1 MLAILFPVLMFF
13 TQPAATPP
21 PALPAPLSP
30 PSLYEACGLQDVL
43 PKLVFQAAYARA
55 LERDPQAAV
64 LAIADLS
71 RPSTEQRLY
80 VVDLRRRAL
89 LLRTWVAHGQ
99 NSGALQCEV
108 VSDRPGSLCSS
119 AGLYR
124 VGTRIASPKHGDA
137 LLLDGLD
144 PGQNGRAR
152 EREIIIHAAA
162 YVSSSFIAAHGRL
175 GRSWGCPAVSAEAMP
190 QLLALLPP
198 GSLLYVNA

>member
-1 MLAILFPVLMFF
+1 MLSFFFAVLMFF
-13 TQPAATPP
+13 RQPVVVPP
-21 PALPAPLSP
+21 PAPSAAL
-30 PSLYEACGLQDVL
+30 SLYDACGLQHLL
-43 PKLVFQAAYARA
+43 PRPVFQAAHARA
-55 LERDPQAAV
+55 LERDPHAAV

-80 VVDLRRRAL
+80 VVDLRRHAL

-99 NSGALQCEV
+99 GSGGLNCDV
-108 VSDRPGSLCSS
+108 VSDKPGSLCSS
-119 AGLYR
+119 PGLYR
-124 VGTRIASPKHGDA
+124 VGPRIASPKHGDA

-190 QLLALLPP
+190 QLLELLPP